1 MPQQKSVSV
10 TIDKGKSISVDNP
23 KVSVNKNS
31 DTVQW
36 TGNGPQEFNIVFKG
50 GGGAKVTCALDPKTN
65 NYVCTSDTF
74 ANTTGVTV
82 THKYNVTSSGTP
94 TLDPDVEVFP

>member
-1 MPQQKSVSV
+1 MPEQKSVSV
-10 TIDKGKSISVDNP
+10 TIDKGKSISVGTQ

-36 TGNGPQEFNIVFKG
+36 TGNGPQEFNIVFNG
-50 GGGAKVTCALDPKTN
+50 GGGAKVTCGLDAKG
-65 NYVCTSDTF
+65 NYVCTSGTF
-74 ANTTGVTV
+74 ANATGVKLTL
-82 THKYNVTSSGTP
+82 KYNVTSPGTP